1 MPEAPAYLSAG
12 IITLVTLEALLVL
25 VGLLM
30 LDEGIPLMEHSVTVA
45 TLLALLDVGMLLPQV
60 DTYRKRYQK
69 VSSPWLSKHER
80 QAPGPSAILPP
91 KLSQNSGI
99 VILGFN

>member
-1 MPEAPAYLSAG
+1 MPPAYLSAG

-45 TLLALLDVGMLLPQV
+45 TLFALLNVGMLLPQV
-60 DTYRKRYQK
+60 DTYGKNNQK
-69 VSSPWLSKHER
+69 LSPPRLSKHEGR
-80 QAPGPSAILPP
+80 PHGPSVILPL

-99 VILGFN
+99 VNFGFN

>member
-1 MPEAPAYLSAG
+1 MPPAHLSAG

-45 TLLALLDVGMLLPQV
+45 TLLALLNVGMLLPQV
-60 DTYRKRYQK
+60 DTYRKKNQK
-69 VSSPWLSKHER
+69 LSPPWLSKHER
-80 QAPGPSAILPP
+80 
-91 KLSQNSGI
+91 
-99 VILGFN
+99 